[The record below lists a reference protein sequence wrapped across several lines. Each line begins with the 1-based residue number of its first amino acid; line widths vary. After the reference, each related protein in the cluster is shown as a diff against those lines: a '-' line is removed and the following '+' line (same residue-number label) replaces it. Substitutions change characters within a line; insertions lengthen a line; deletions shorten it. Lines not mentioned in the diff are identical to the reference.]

1 MLKLIPRSYQI
12 QAVNQIELNKVN
24 LLCLPQ
30 RSGKSAIM
38 AMAINQHQFRK
49 VLIIV
54 GYRKIVTQLASYFP
68 DHTHILSGLPFN
80 HTARVHLASFQTLSN
95 RDIDL
100 TEYDCII
107 QDEYHSRT
115 SQSATNVV
123 FQSTA
128 TVLLFTGTPLT
139 NSNKLLTKGI
149 DNFIQP
155 VTVRD
160 LLDNGWLA
168 PTRFMSNSSII
179 GDHSKELSTSK
190 QDFDES
196 VVRQI
201 IQKESLLGNIRN
213 LIITN
218 QLDTKHNTV
227 IYVNYIDTAEQLYS
241 TLEGLHNVNIV
252 HSKLSQKQQDLALSN
267 YESDYGIL
275 INVRALSLGW
285 DSPRTDTLIYS
296 FFTKIHSLCLQIL
309 WRASTVNPADPNKVA
324 TVYDMTGQLAFV
336 NPYTDFKSYS
346 SKLSCKDQCIKQY
359 PDDLLAQYFCM
370 ESCTSNP
377 ILVPCIGKLS
387 PALTDNPYISNY
399 TVFEGVPCNESRPVW
414 EYEYK
419 SQDISLGLIRKWSK
433 CKCGCVTFY
442 DVKTLTDPV
451 ELIQVYDNNKPC
463 NTVSIIYSPEH
474 HKALAVFDDITT
486 SKYRIFMFDSSEE
499 LYKQACD
506 FFKSKPFQ
514 ILASHAMPKLPNVSV
529 DKSLLAAGP
538 AIKWESDNKGFIRHL
553 IKAKLSELVS
563 FFGMK
568 PGYTYMNMKNVT
580 DDNQKATL
588 NFLNSNQI
596 DRSQL
601 IKYFSKL
608 QPKE

>member
-1 MLKLIPRSYQI
+1 MVARYYQQASVDSI
-12 QAVNQIELNKVN
+12 QLNKVN

-30 RSGKSAIM
+30 RSGKSYVM
-38 AMAINQHQFRK
+38 ALAINQHQFRK

-68 DHTHILSGLPFN
+68 DHTHILSGLPFD

-168 PTRFMSNSSII
+168 PTRFMSNSSLI

-201 IQKESLLGNIRN
+201 IQKEHMLDNIAT
-213 LIITN
+213 LIDTN
-218 QLDTKHNTV
+218 HLDTQHKTL
-227 IYVNYIDTAEQLYS
+227 IYVNYIATANELYELIKHR
-241 TLEGLHNVNIV
+241 TNVFIV
-252 HSKLSQKQQDLALSN
+252 HSKLSNKQQTEAIEAYQSAT
-267 YESDYGIL
+267 SGVL
-275 INVRALSLGW
+275 INVRALSLGF
-285 DSPRTDTLIYS
+285 DSPTTDTLIYA

-309 WRASTVNPADPNKVA
+309 WRASTINPANPSKVA

-387 PALTDNPYISNY
+387 PALTENPYISNY
-399 TVFEGVPCNESRPVW
+399 TVFEGVPCMESRPVW
-414 EYEYK
+414 EFEYK

-451 ELIQVYDNNKPC
+451 ELIQVYDDSKPC

-474 HKALAVFDDITT
+474 HKALAVFDDITKP
-486 SKYRIFMFDSSEE
+486 KYRIFMFDSSEE

-514 ILASHAMPKLPNVSV
+514 ILASHAMSKLPNVSV
-529 DKSLLAAGP
+529 DKSLLAAEP

-568 PGYTYMNMKNVT
+568 PGYTYMNMKNVN

>member
-1 MLKLIPRSYQI
+1 MVARHYQQSSVDSI
-12 QAVNQIELNKVN
+12 QLNKVN
-24 LLCLPQ
+24 LLCLPM
-30 RSGKSAIM
+30 RAGKSYIM
-38 AMAINQHQFRK
+38 ALAINQHQFRK
-49 VLIIV
+49 VLIVV

-68 DHTHILSGLPFN
+68 DHTHVLSGLPFD

-115 SQSATNVV
+115 SQSATDVV

-201 IQKESLLGNIRN
+201 IQKEHMLDNIAT
-213 LIITN
+213 LIDTN
-218 QLDTKHNTV
+218 HLDTQHKTLV
-227 IYVNYIDTAEQLYS
+227 YVNYIATADELYELIKHR
-241 TLEGLHNVNIV
+241 TNVFIV
-252 HSKLSQKQQDLALSN
+252 HSKLSNKQQTEAIEAYQSA
-267 YESDYGIL
+267 SSGVL
-275 INVRALSLGW
+275 INVRALSLGF
-285 DSPRTDTLIYS
+285 DSPTTDTLIYA

-309 WRASTVNPADPNKVA
+309 WRASTVNPANPDKVA

-387 PALTDNPYISNY
+387 PALTENPYISNY
-399 TVFEGVPCNESRPVW
+399 TVFEGVPCMESRPVW
-414 EYEYK
+414 QYEYK

-433 CKCGCVTFY
+433 CLGCGCITFY

-451 ELIQVYDNNKPC
+451 ELIQVYDNSKPM
-463 NTVSIIYSPEH
+463 NTVSIIYSPEYR
-474 HKALAVFDDITT
+474 KALAVFDDITT

-506 FFKSKPFQ
+506 FFKNKPFQ

-529 DKSLLAAGP
+529 DKSLLAAEP

-568 PGYTYMNMKNVT
+568 PGYTYMNMKNVN

-608 QPKE
+608 QPKG